1 MNRIHIDSHGQRHT
15 RRIVSIIQKQHGR
28 DAAIS
33 AAEAKWARRQAKRAK
48 AAH

>member
-28 DAAIS
+28 DS
-33 AAEAKWARRQAKRAK
+33 ATEAKRARRRARRAK
-48 AAH
+48 